1 MPDPCD
7 ERGQLSL
14 PVVEAAIGAVLVI
27 ATLSTFALA
36 PPDPPTREAQLDRY
50 AADAGRALAGEGPR
64 HGEATRLS
72 EVVESEAAFER
83 ERDALARRIERI
95 LPDNLLY
102 SVETPHG
109 AVGFDVPANAPVGVE
124 RLPTAAG
131 TVVIRV
137 WYA

>member
-1 MPDPCD
+1 MHEIGPD
-7 ERGQLSL
+7 RGQLSL
-14 PVVEAAIGAVLVI
+14 PVLEAAIGVVLVL

-36 PPDPPTREAQLDRY
+36 PAEPSTREAQLDRY
-50 AADAGRALAGEGPR
+50 AADAGQVLAAEPPR
-64 HGEATRLS
+64 HGDSTRLS
-72 EVVESEAAFER
+72 EVVASEDAFER

-109 AVGFDVPANAPVGVE
+109 DVGFDPPANAPVGVD
-124 RLPTAAG
+124 RVPTASG

>member
-1 MPDPCD
+1 MREAPA

-14 PVVEAAIGAVLVI
+14 PVLEAAIGILLVL

-36 PPDPPTREAQLDRY
+36 PTDPATEEAQLDRY
-50 AADAGRALAGEGPR
+50 ATDAGRALTGEAPR

-72 EVVESEAAFER
+72 EVAASERAFER
-83 ERDALARRIERI
+83 ERDALERRVDRI
-95 LPDNLLY
+95 LPDNLLFR
-102 SVETPHG
+102 VETPHG
-109 AVGFDVPANAPVGVE
+109 AVGYDPPANAPVGVE
-124 RLPTAAG
+124 RVPTTGG